1 MESTQVYVIENQA
14 KERYPHGRDTIKY
27 EILQS
32 QGEKVNVL
40 VGQGTQTKLSITLIA
55 RDVPQ
60 YSLYCIQ

>member
-1 MESTQVYVIENQA
+1 MRTKP

-27 EILQS
+27 EILHS

-40 VGQGTQTKLSITLIA
+40 VGQGTQTKLSVALIA